1 MQDHV
6 QPPRSLALELKCHM
20 QKKNI
25 LRRRRLA
32 TAVRKRATSY
42 YSEAEHRDIAAA
54 AAREGVSLSSFI
66 ASAALKEA
74 RKTNTK

>member
-1 MQDHV
+1 
-6 QPPRSLALELKCHM
+6 M
-20 QKKNI
+20 QKKSI
-25 LRRRRLA
+25 LRRRRLT

-42 YSEAEHRDIAAA
+42 YSEAELREIAAA

-74 RKTNTK
+74 RKTNPK